1 MERILSD
8 RRASGCHV
16 LALDLVRSWS
26 FAQPVLAPK
35 SGNVYRR
42 ALIEPS
48 PSRLFTLGASVRRS
62 SILIDMDLSSV
73 PPSRRGSFSIKEGIE
88 THTDSVQ
95 EENDLIA
102 RRAGVGKLIK
112 SAKQDL
118 QVPEFDMS
126 AFL

>member
-1 MERILSD
+1 MNNTRT
-8 RRASGCHV
+8 SGCHV

-35 SGNVYRR
+35 TGNVDGSPIL
-42 ALIEPS
+42 APS
-48 PSRLFTLGASVRRS
+48 LNRLFALSPLVRRS
-62 SILIDMDLSSV
+62 SILIDMDLSSI
-73 PPSRRGSFSIKEGIE
+73 PPSRRDSFSTKERVVPTE
-88 THTDSVQ
+88 SVY

-112 SAKQDL
+112 SAKQDV